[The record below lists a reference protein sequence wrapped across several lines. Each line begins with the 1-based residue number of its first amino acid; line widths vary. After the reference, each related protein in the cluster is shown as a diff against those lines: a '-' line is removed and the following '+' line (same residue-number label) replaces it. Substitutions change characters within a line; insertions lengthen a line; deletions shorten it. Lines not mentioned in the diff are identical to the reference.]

1 MSDPRRI
8 VVDVLKPHDPSLVA
22 FTQHVADAASVASAS
37 ATLLEHDKEVQNV
50 EITVDGE
57 SLDYGAVEA
66 AIEDLGGTVHSIDHV
81 ACGEESPSERPA
93 GERR

>member
-1 MSDPRRI
+1 MSEVRRI

-22 FTQHVADAASVASAS
+22 FTQHVVEAVSVTSAS

-57 SLDYGAVEA
+57 ALDYPAVEA
-66 AIEDLGGTVHSIDHV
+66 AVEDLGGTVHSIDHV
-81 ACGEESPSERPA
+81 ACGEESLRERPA
-93 GERR
+93 ERR